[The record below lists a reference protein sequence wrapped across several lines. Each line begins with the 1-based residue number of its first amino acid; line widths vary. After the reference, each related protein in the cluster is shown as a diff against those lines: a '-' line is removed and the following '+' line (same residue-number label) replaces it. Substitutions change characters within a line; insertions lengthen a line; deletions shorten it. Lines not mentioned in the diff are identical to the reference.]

1 MNPTK
6 TPITNEIVA
15 RYWSGNLLNGQM
27 VDSMRYLELALQES
41 EQTIKRLK
49 ALEMERIKRENDVC
63 WE

>member
-6 TPITNEIVA
+6 TPITDAIVA
-15 RYWSGNLLNGQM
+15 RYWSGKLLNGQM

-49 ALEMERIKRENDVC
+49 ALEMERIKREKDVC